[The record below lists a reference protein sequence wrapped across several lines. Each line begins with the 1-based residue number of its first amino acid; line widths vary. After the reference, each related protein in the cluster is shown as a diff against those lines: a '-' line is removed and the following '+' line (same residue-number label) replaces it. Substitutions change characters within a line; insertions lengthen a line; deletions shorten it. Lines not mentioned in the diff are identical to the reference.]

1 MRPSSGFSFV
11 LMNSEEEGE
20 KETECFVLLADIRL
34 NQQCFPGD
42 ELGSGSVASLS
53 RVTFCYAEINKGCL

>member
-20 KETECFVLLADIRL
+20 KETECCVLLADIL
-34 NQQCFPGD
+34 GNTVVSAGD

-53 RVTFCYAEINKGCL
+53 RVTFRYAEINKGRL